1 MKLQVVV
8 SANADLNWCLAVLFC
23 SNYLNLV
30 SITLLSLMMFT
41 KLPSLFFGSIPTFPS
56 PRPATRNREHMLS
69 SQARVGDEASTFIGT
84 KALMVTCGFPS
95 VYII

>member
-30 SITLLSLMMFT
+30 SITLLSLMFT
-41 KLPSLFFGSIPTFPS
+41 KLLLLFFWEYPHLSFPL
-56 PRPATRNREHMLS
+56 PCH
-69 SQARVGDEASTFIGT
+69 
-84 KALMVTCGFPS
+84 KK
-95 VYII
+95 

>member
-30 SITLLSLMMFT
+30 SITLLSLMFT
-41 KLPSLFFGSIPTFPS
+41 KLLLLVFWEYPHLSFPL
-56 PRPATRNREHMLS
+56 PCH
-69 SQARVGDEASTFIGT
+69 
-84 KALMVTCGFPS
+84 KK
-95 VYII
+95 